1 MKNEIVERAINDL
14 QRIGMPGSAERLR
27 QYILE
32 LEKKANAT
40 HTLDREHWRRTFAG
54 EFLAAEIAI
63 GSGLCD
69 SDYASAVKRSE
80 RLLGALEGSK

>member
-14 QRIGMPGSAERLR
+14 QRIGLPGSAERLR

-54 EFLAAEIAI
+54 QFIAAKIAI
-63 GSGLCD
+63 GDGLCR
-69 SDYASAVKRSE
+69 SEYECAVKRADY
-80 RLLGALEGSK
+80 LLEALEGTK